1 MVTLKARPGC
11 ALAAI
16 LVVGGLPT
24 LAFAQATSEQLGEI
38 TVTADRT
45 PEPVS
50 ATGSDV
56 TVIPGSEVEKWGVN
70 GVTEALREVVG
81 VNVVPT
87 GGPNTV
93 TSVSVRGADPSQVLV
108 MIDGVPIGNVA
119 GTDGSLDFSNLSA
132 VDIDRIE
139 IVRGP
144 QSSLYGSDAM
154 GGVINIITKKGKKG
168 EKHTTLTVQGGSYG
182 TIQGTAA
189 TSGSTDNWTYALGVT
204 DAYTEGFPTYGYR
217 IDRPL
222 FLSNGLPLPPL
233 PSIMPANKGGA
244 NGNLT
249 YTINPNASIDFGFDV
264 FENNLQ
270 YSNPFALMPVN
281 VFSPDNNSTTWIYNG
296 WVRANVTTG
305 LLTSHLRWFAN
316 QTYMASDN
324 TEACYDIVLG
334 SISCTSYYRGSRYG
348 VEYEGEIPLPYGSV
362 VFGARNLNET
372 ATSSNSNPLDS
383 FSPATSAI
391 QRTNSIYGQYNLP
404 LFSRLDMT
412 FGGRIDAVEDGPSF
426 VTGRVTAAYHIDEI
440 GMKLRAALGN
450 GGKAP
455 TLYQRFSQYG
465 AADLL
470 PQSNVGGEVG
480 IDQKLFNDR
489 LALSATAYNAYYRNL
504 IAFGPVSTCSL
515 AQDAL
520 GGCYYNIGT
529 AQTRGV
535 EVTADATIVPDV
547 LHVRGGYTYNLAV
560 NTQNH
565 INEYRVPLNSG
576 YISLVYTGIPK
587 LEIEPRLLLV
597 GPALDEDFLVSPAT
611 NVVLAGYARLDC
623 IVNYKI
629 NDTFTAFVRGEN
641 LTDTR
646 YETVYNY
653 STPGA
658 SVYAGLTAKF

>member
-1 MVTLKARPGC
+1 MVTLKIRPAS

-16 LVVGGLPT
+16 LVAGALPT
-24 LAFAQATSEQLGEI
+24 LARAQATSEQLGEI
-38 TVTADRT
+38 TVTADRI
-45 PEPVS
+45 PEPVAS
-50 ATGSDV
+50 VGSDV
-56 TVIPGSEVEKWGVN
+56 TVIPGSEVEKWGAN
-70 GVTEALREVVG
+70 GITQALQEVVG

-87 GGPNTV
+87 GGPNTATGV
-93 TSVSVRGADPSQVLV
+93 YLRGADPGQVLV
-108 MIDGVPIGNVA
+108 LIDGIPIGNPA
-119 GTDGSLDFSNLSA
+119 ATDGSLDFSNLSA

-168 EKHTTLTVQGGSYG
+168 EQHTTLTVQGGSYG
-182 TIQGTAA
+182 TIQGTAT
-189 TSGSTDNWTYALGVT
+189 TSGATDNWSYALGVT

-233 PSIMPANKGGA
+233 PSSMPANKGGA

-270 YSNPFALMPVN
+270 YSNPYALMPVN

-296 WVRANVTTG
+296 FVRANVTTG

-324 TEACYDIVLG
+324 TEACFDIVLG
-334 SISCTSYYRGSRYG
+334 SISCTSYYRGSQYG
-348 VEYEGEIPLPYGSV
+348 VEYEADIPLPYGTL
-362 VFGARNLNET
+362 VFGARNLNEL

-383 FSPATSAI
+383 FSPPNSAI
-391 QRTNSIYGQYNLP
+391 QRTNSIYYQYNLP

-426 VTGRVTAAYHIDEI
+426 VTGRVTAAYHNDEI
-440 GMKLRAALGN
+440 GTKLRAAFGN

-465 AADLL
+465 TPDLL

-489 LALSATAYNAYYRNL
+489 LTLSATAYNAYYRNL

-515 AQDAL
+515 SQDAL

-529 AQTRGV
+529 AQTRGL
-535 EVTADATIVPDV
+535 EATADAAIIPDV

-560 NTQNH
+560 DTQNH

-576 YISLVYTGIPK
+576 YISAAYTGIPN
-587 LEIEPRLLLV
+587 LSIEPRLLLV
-597 GPALDEDFLVSPAT
+597 GPALDENFLVIPTT

-629 NDTFTAFVRGEN
+629 NDMFTAFVRGEN

-653 STPGA
+653 STPGV

>member
-1 MVTLKARPGC
+1 MVRLKTRPGC

-16 LVVGGLPT
+16 LVAGALPT
-24 LAFAQATSEQLGEI
+24 LARAQATSEQLGEI
-38 TVTADRT
+38 TVTADRI
-45 PEPVS
+45 PEPVGS
-50 ATGSDV
+50 TGSDV
-56 TVIPGSEVEKWGVN
+56 TVIPGSEVEKWGAN
-70 GVTEALREVVG
+70 GIAEALREVVG

-93 TSVSVRGADPSQVLV
+93 TSVYVRGADPSQVLV
-108 MIDGVPIGNVA
+108 MIDGIPIGNVA

-168 EKHTTLTVQGGSYG
+168 EKHATLTVQGGSYG
-182 TIQGTAA
+182 TIQGTA
-189 TSGSTDNWTYALGVT
+189 TVSGATDNWTYALGVT
-204 DAYTEGFPTYGYR
+204 DVYTEGFPTYGYR
-217 IDRPL
+217 VNGPL

-249 YTINPNASIDFGFDV
+249 YTVSPDASIDFGFNV

-270 YSNPFALMPVN
+270 YSNPYALAPVD
-281 VFSPDNNSTTWIYNG
+281 VFSPDNSSTTWIGNATI
-296 WVRANVTTG
+296 RANVTTG
-305 LLTSHLRWFAN
+305 LLTNHLTFFAN

-324 TEACYDIVLG
+324 TEACFDLILG

-348 VEYEGEIPLPYGSV
+348 VEYQGQLALPYGSL
-362 VFGARNLNET
+362 VFGARNMTEL

-383 FSPATSAI
+383 FSPNTSDS
-391 QRTNSIYGQYNLP
+391 QRTNSVYAQYNLP
-404 LFSRLDMT
+404 LLSRLDLT
-412 FGGRIDAVEDGPSF
+412 FGGRIDAVEDGPTF
-426 VTGRVTAAYHIDEI
+426 VTGRTTAAYHIDET
-440 GMKLRAALGN
+440 GTKLRAAFGN

-465 AADLL
+465 TADLL

-489 LALSATAYNAYYRNL
+489 LTLSATAYNAYYRNL
-504 IAFGPVSTCSL
+504 IAFAAVPSCTL

-547 LHVRGGYTYNLAV
+547 LHARGGYTYNLAV
-560 NTQNH
+560 NTQDH

-576 YISLVYTGIPK
+576 YISLVYTGIPRV
-587 LEIEPRLLLV
+587 EIEPRLLLV
-597 GPALDEDFLVSPAT
+597 GPALDENFLVTPAT
-611 NVVLAGYARLDC
+611 NVVLAGYAELDC

-641 LTDTR
+641 LTDAR
-646 YETVYNY
+646 YQTVFDY

>member
-1 MVTLKARPGC
+1 MVTVKARLGC

-16 LVVGGLPT
+16 LVAESLPT
-24 LAFAQATSEQLGEI
+24 LARGQATSLQLGEF
-38 TVTADRT
+38 TVTADRVE
-45 PEPVS
+45 EPVS
-50 ATGSDV
+50 STGSDV
-56 TVIPGSEVEKWGVN
+56 TVIPGSEVEKWGAN
-70 GVTEALREVVG
+70 GITEALREVVG
-81 VNVVPT
+81 VNVTPT

-93 TSVSVRGADPSQVLV
+93 TSVYVRGADPSQVLV
-108 MIDGVPIGNVA
+108 MIDGIPIGNVA
-119 GTDGSLDFSNLSA
+119 GADGSLDFSNLSA

-168 EKHTTLTVQGGSYG
+168 EKHATLTVQGGSYG

-189 TSGSTDNWTYALGVT
+189 VSGSTDNWTYALGVT

-222 FLSNGLPLPPL
+222 FLSDGLPLPPL

-244 NGNLT
+244 SGNLT
-249 YTINPNASIDFGFDV
+249 YTISPNASIDFGFDV

-270 YSNPFALMPVN
+270 YSNPYALMPVN

-296 WVRANVTTG
+296 FVRANVTTG

-324 TEACYDIVLG
+324 TEACFDIVLG

-348 VEYEGEIPLPYGSV
+348 VEYEGQIPLPYGSL

-383 FSPATSAI
+383 FAPATSPI
-391 QRTNSIYGQYNLP
+391 QRTNSVYGEYSLP
-404 LFSRLDMT
+404 LLSRLDLT

-426 VTGRVTAAYHIDEI
+426 VTGRVTSAYHIDEL
-440 GMKLRAALGN
+440 GTKLRAAFGN

-455 TLYQRFSQYG
+455 TLYQRFSEFG
-465 AADLL
+465 TPNLL

-489 LALSATAYNAYYRNL
+489 LTLSSTAYNAFYRNL
-504 IAFGPVSTCSL
+504 IAFGPVSICSP
-515 AQDAL
+515 AQDAQ

-535 EVTADATIVPDV
+535 EFTADASVAPDV

-560 NTQNH
+560 DTQNH

-576 YISLVYTGIPK
+576 YISLVYTGIPN
-587 LEIEPRLLLV
+587 LSIEPRLLLV
-597 GPALDEDFLVSPAT
+597 GPALDENFLVSPAT

-623 IVNYKI
+623 IVNYKV